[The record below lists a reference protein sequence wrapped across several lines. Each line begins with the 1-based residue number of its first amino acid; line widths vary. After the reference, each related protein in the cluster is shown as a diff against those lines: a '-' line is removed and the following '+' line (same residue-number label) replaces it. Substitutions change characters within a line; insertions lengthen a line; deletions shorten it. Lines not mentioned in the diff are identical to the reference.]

1 MYIVYIYM
9 QYSSTVDLYV
19 YHLYKSLLHELYN
32 FGILQVLSETVANGL
47 QMVLGEEASET
58 VRFIRMMDKFFDSL
72 NVNNF
77 TTGKRRRKVFQDP
90 YRGPGDFRLKVCAH
104 VHARL

>member
-1 MYIVYIYM
+1 M
-9 QYSSTVDLYV
+9 
-19 YHLYKSLLHELYN
+19 
-32 FGILQVLSETVANGL
+32 LSETVANGL
-47 QMVLGEEASET
+47 QIVEASET

-90 YRGPGDFRLKVCAH
+90 YRGPGDFRLKVCAR
-104 VHARL
+104 VCSSLIFY